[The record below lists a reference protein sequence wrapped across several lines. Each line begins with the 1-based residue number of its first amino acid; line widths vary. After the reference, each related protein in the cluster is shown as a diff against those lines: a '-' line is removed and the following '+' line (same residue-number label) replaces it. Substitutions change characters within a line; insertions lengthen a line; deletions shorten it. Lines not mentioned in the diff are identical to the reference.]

1 MQPASLA
8 LDATLDTD
16 LLDGR
21 ASRPSPLEKLL
32 KVAGR
37 YALSALG
44 PVCISGAHFL
54 GAVLVLH
61 TLSPVHFGF
70 FSFVMTVVPFCIS
83 AAAAL
88 IGAPT
93 TIGIRNRGHVDEAE
107 LATFQKANLV
117 LSLFAFAVVCCALMA
132 SGLRLEASVLFG
144 LYGATMSLRWLGRVH
159 AFATD
164 APARAAASDVAY
176 GALLVAGLGV
186 LYLADRMTMTY
197 TAVILF
203 AAAAGSL
210 AVFDRDYLAKQFAP
224 SPAGRLSDY
233 APVWRELTRWS
244 LLGVA
249 ATELTVNAHAY
260 FVTFFSG
267 PGAFAILALGS
278 LLMRPVAVVL
288 SSLPDM
294 ERPVM
299 ARAIGAG
306 NLAQAFRAVKE
317 FRTAAAA
324 VLLGTILLA
333 AALLIWFP
341 NTVLKQGYDAG
352 SAALIVAIWVVIMAV
367 RALRTPEAVFLQ
379 AAGEF
384 QPLAS
389 VGTEVLRRV
398 ARRHAGAA
406 ARLRSCR
413 LAARHRRRRCRDDGG
428 HLHARAPLEAGP
440 CLKRL
445 P

>member
-1 MQPASLA
+1 MQG
-8 LDATLDTD
+8 ATFTEQTTD
-16 LLDGR
+16 LPLSLDVSVAG
-21 ASRPSPLEKLL
+21 RPSALEKLL
-32 KVAGR
+32 KIAGR

-61 TLSPVHFGF
+61 TLSPVHFGL
-70 FSFVMTVVPFCIS
+70 FSFIMTIVPFCIS

-88 IGAPT
+88 VGAPT

-117 LSLFAFAVVCCALMA
+117 LAVFAFAVVCCSLLA
-132 SGLRLEASVLFG
+132 SSLSPNAAILFG
-144 LYGATMSLRWLGRVH
+144 LYGAVMSLRWLARVY
-159 AFATD
+159 AYATD
-164 APARAAASDVAY
+164 APGRAAASDVAY
-176 GALLVAGLGV
+176 GLLLVAGLGALHLLDRLTMSNAAAV
-186 LYLADRMTMTY
+186 LL
-197 TAVILF
+197 L
-203 AAAAGSL
+203 AAAGSL
-210 AVFDRDYLAKQFAP
+210 ALFDRAYLAKQFAP
-224 SPAGRLSDY
+224 SAAGRLAAY
-233 APVWRELTRWS
+233 IPVWRDLTRWS

-267 PGAFAILALGS
+267 PGAFALLALGS

-306 NLAQAFRAVKE
+306 DFARAFRAVKA

-324 VLLGTILLA
+324 VLLGTILIA
-333 AALLIWFP
+333 AALLVWFP

-352 SAALIVAIWVVIMAV
+352 SAALIVAIWALIMAV
-367 RALRTPEAVFLQ
+367 RALRTPDAVFLQ

-384 QPLAS
+384 QPLANAGMKSS
-389 VGTEVLRRV
+389 VV
-398 ARRHAGAA
+398 
-406 ARLRSCR
+406 S
-413 LAARHRRRRCRDDGG
+413 LAATLALLLAFGPIASLLGIVAGDIVMTAGIFKLMRNWKRT
-428 HLHARAPLEAGP
+428 HA
-440 CLKRL
+440 
-445 P
+445 

>member
-1 MQPASLA
+1 VSIAETHVEADVAPVPAS
-8 LDATLDTD
+8 TL
-16 LLDGR
+16 
-21 ASRPSPLEKLL
+21 SKL
-32 KVAGR
+32 VNAAGR

-107 LATFQKANLV
+107 LATFQKANLL
-117 LSLFAFAVVCCALMA
+117 LSLFAFAVVTASLLA
-132 SGLRLEASVLFG
+132 SGLSLTPAAVFG
-144 LYGATMSLRWLGRVH
+144 LYGATMSLRWLGRVY
-159 AFATD
+159 AYAVN
-164 APARAAASDVAY
+164 APARAAGSDVVY
-176 GALLVAGLGV
+176 GALLVVGLGV
-186 LYLADRMTMTY
+186 LHLLDRLTMTY
-197 TAVILF
+197 TAAVLF
-203 AAAAGSL
+203 LAAAASL
-210 AVFDRDYLAKQFAP
+210 AIFDRDFLRKQFAP
-224 SPAGRLSDY
+224 TAAGRLSAY
-233 APVWRELTRWS
+233 VPVWRDLTRWS

-299 ARAIGAG
+299 ARAIGTG
-306 NLAQAFRAVKE
+306 DLRRAFRAVNE

-324 VLLGTILLA
+324 ILVVTILVA
-333 AALLIWFP
+333 AALLLWFP
-341 NTVLKQGYDAG
+341 SLVLKQGYEWH
-352 SAALIVAIWVVIMAV
+352 AATIIVGIWAVIMTV

-384 QPLAS
+384 QGLANIGIKAGIVS
-389 VGTEVLRRV
+389 LAVTLTLLLAFGPIASLLGILAGDIVMSGGIFAQVRRWK
-398 ARRHAGAA
+398 HA
-406 ARLRSCR
+406 
-413 LAARHRRRRCRDDGG
+413 
-428 HLHARAPLEAGP
+428 HA
-440 CLKRL
+440 
-445 P
+445 

>member
-1 MQPASLA
+1 MQSAELRLEA
-8 LDATLDTD
+8 A
-16 LLDGR
+16 
-21 ASRPSPLEKLL
+21 SPLARLTAL
-32 KVAGR
+32 TGR

-61 TLSPVHFGF
+61 TLSPVQFGV

-93 TIGIRNRGHVDEAE
+93 TIGIRAKGHVDEAE

-117 LSLFAFAVVCCALMA
+117 LSLLAFGVVFASLAA
-132 SGLRLEASVLFG
+132 SGLGAVPAALFG
-144 LYGATMSLRWLGRVH
+144 LYGATMSLRWLGRVY
-159 AFATD
+159 AYATD
-164 APARAAASDVAY
+164 VPARVAGSDVAY
-176 GALLVAGLGV
+176 GALLVCGLGALWATGDLTLTTAAV
-186 LYLADRMTMTY
+186 AMFVASAASLLVFERQYLVR
-197 TAVILF
+197 
-203 AAAAGSL
+203 
-210 AVFDRDYLAKQFAP
+210 QFAP
-224 SPAGRLSDY
+224 SRAGRLKAY
-233 APVWRELTRWS
+233 LPVWRELTRWS

-249 ATELTVNAHAY
+249 ATELTINAHAY
-260 FVTFFSG
+260 FVTFVSG
-267 PGAFAILALGS
+267 PGAFALLALGS

-306 NLAQAFRAVKE
+306 DLGRAFRAVKE

-324 VLLGTILLA
+324 VLGVTILIS
-333 AALLIWFP
+333 AALLLWFP
-341 NTVLKQGYDAG
+341 SLVLKQGYDRH
-352 SAALIVAIWVVIMAV
+352 SAAIIVAIWAVIMTV

-384 QPLAS
+384 QALAHVGMWSS
-389 VGTEVLRRV
+389 VV
-398 ARRHAGAA
+398 
-406 ARLRSCR
+406 S
-413 LAARHRRRRCRDDGG
+413 LAATLTLLLTLGPIASLFGIVAGDVAMSLGIFAKMRGWKRAQVETI
-428 HLHARAPLEAGP
+428 HA
-440 CLKRL
+440 
-445 P
+445 

>member
-1 MQPASLA
+1 MQS
-8 LDATLDTD
+8 ATLTQETFGLPLD
-16 LLDGR
+16 LLVPAG
-21 ASRPSPLEKLL
+21 PSQLEKLL

-61 TLSPVHFGF
+61 TLSPLHFGL
-70 FSFVMTVVPFCIS
+70 FSFVMTIVPFCIS

-88 IGAPT
+88 VGAPT
-93 TIGIRNRGHVDEAE
+93 TIGIRKRGAVDAAE
-107 LATFQKANLV
+107 LATFQKANLLLAV
-117 LSLFAFAVVCCALMA
+117 FAFAVVGASLLA
-132 SGLRLEASVLFG
+132 SGLRWNAAILFG
-144 LYGATMSLRWLGRVH
+144 LYGATMSLRWLARVY
-159 AFATD
+159 AYATD
-164 APARAAASDVAY
+164 KPARAAASDVTY
-176 GALLVAGLGV
+176 GMLLVAGLGA
-186 LYLADRMTMTY
+186 LYLLDRMTMTY
-197 TAVILF
+197 TATVLLL
-203 AAAAGSL
+203 AAAGSL
-210 AVFDRDYLAKQFAP
+210 AIFDRAYLLKQFAP
-224 SPAGRLSDY
+224 SSEGRLADY
-233 APVWRELTRWS
+233 APVWRDLTRWS

-267 PGAFAILALGS
+267 PGAFALLALGS

-299 ARAIGAG
+299 ARAIGNGDFAR
-306 NLAQAFRAVKE
+306 AFRAVKE

-324 VLLGTILLA
+324 MLLGTILLA

-352 SAALIVAIWVVIMAV
+352 SAAVIVAIWAVIMAV
-367 RALRTPEAVFLQ
+367 RALRTPDAVFLQ

-384 QPLAS
+384 QPLANI
-389 VGTEVLRRV
+389 GMK
-398 ARRHAGAA
+398 
-406 ARLRSCR
+406 SCAVS
-413 LAARHRRRRCRDDGG
+413 LAATLALLLMFGPIASLLGIVAGDVVMTAGIFKLTRRWK
-428 HLHARAPLEAGP
+428 LAHA
-440 CLKRL
+440 
-445 P
+445 

>member
-1 MQPASLA
+1 LQS
-8 LDATLDTD
+8 ATLAQETFSLPLD
-16 LLDGR
+16 LTVPTGPSQLD
-21 ASRPSPLEKLL
+21 KLL

-61 TLSPVHFGF
+61 TLSPLHFGL
-70 FSFVMTVVPFCIS
+70 FSFVMTIVPFCIG

-88 IGAPT
+88 VGAPT
-93 TIGIRNRGHVDEAE
+93 TIGIRKRGSVDAAE
-107 LATFQKANLV
+107 LATFQKANLLLAV
-117 LSLFAFAVVCCALMA
+117 FAFAVVGASLLA
-132 SGLRLEASVLFG
+132 SGLRWNAAILFG
-144 LYGATMSLRWLGRVH
+144 LYGATMSLRWLARVY
-159 AFATD
+159 AYATD
-164 APARAAASDVAY
+164 KPARAAGSDVTY
-176 GALLVAGLGV
+176 GVLLVAGLGA
-186 LYLADRMTMTY
+186 LYLLDRMTMTY
-197 TAVILF
+197 TATVLLL
-203 AAAAGSL
+203 AAAGSL
-210 AVFDRDYLAKQFAP
+210 VMFDRAYLLKQFAP
-224 SPAGRLSDY
+224 SPEGRLADY
-233 APVWRELTRWS
+233 APVWRDLTRWS

-267 PGAFAILALGS
+267 PGAFALLALGS

-299 ARAIGAG
+299 ARAIGSGDFAR
-306 NLAQAFRAVKE
+306 AFRAVKE

-324 VLLGTILLA
+324 MLLGTILLA

-352 SAALIVAIWVVIMAV
+352 SAVVIVAIWAVIMAV
-367 RALRTPEAVFLQ
+367 RALRTPDAVFLQ

-384 QPLAS
+384 QPLANI
-389 VGTEVLRRV
+389 GMK
-398 ARRHAGAA
+398 
-406 ARLRSCR
+406 SCAVS
-413 LAARHRRRRCRDDGG
+413 LAATLALLLMFGPIASLLGIVAGDVVMTAGIFKLTRRWK
-428 HLHARAPLEAGP
+428 LAHA
-440 CLKRL
+440 
-445 P
+445 